1 MDGGAR
7 GTLAVLGTI
16 HGKKPT
22 LDCQARMCIGSRRRP
37 STFSRGRRSHSPRP
51 CIFHHWFSI
60 QHIQGGVKMTLPP
73 VWSTLPAAMRSL
85 SRAITALTVAQT
97 SGTYWSPF
105 STTFIGTECA
115 EKTMA
120 TWQCFWVTGMRT
132 GH

>member
-37 STFSRGRRSHSPRP
+37 STFSRGRRSHSHAPLYISSLVLHTAQTWWREND
-51 CIFHHWFSI
+51 FAAR
-60 QHIQGGVKMTLPP
+60 G
-73 VWSTLPAAMRSL
+73 WSTLPAAMRSL

-97 SGTYWSPF
+97 SGTY
-105 STTFIGTECA
+105 
-115 EKTMA
+115 
-120 TWQCFWVTGMRT
+120 
-132 GH
+132 

>member
-1 MDGGAR
+1 
-7 GTLAVLGTI
+7 
-16 HGKKPT
+16 
-22 LDCQARMCIGSRRRP
+22 
-37 STFSRGRRSHSPRP
+37 
-51 CIFHHWFSI
+51 
-60 QHIQGGVKMTLPP
+60 
-73 VWSTLPAAMRSL
+73 MRSL